1 MESRFPEES
10 SLIDARYLLINL
22 ALLAKLNVDKVSW
35 QNIVEGLIFAI
46 KFVLELPPRE
56 SFRRNVNFELRQF
69 TCCILP
75 SETQESELM
84 TEAKFIR
91 DLLILHPYLSLSP
104 VLILVLSEPAK
115 SIKLKDL
122 LLVFITPF
130 FVYFDSIFIVKTE

>member
-1 MESRFPEES
+1 
-10 SLIDARYLLINL
+10 
-22 ALLAKLNVDKVSW
+22 
-35 QNIVEGLIFAI
+35 
-46 KFVLELPPRE
+46 
-56 SFRRNVNFELRQF
+56 
-69 TCCILP
+69 
-75 SETQESELM
+75 M

-115 SIKLKDL
+115 SMKLKDL